1 MKTILTTLNSK
12 FTHTSLALRLIGNW
26 LNERGIEAKWLEYTI
41 NTPVYEI
48 IGDLYR
54 EQPEI
59 LIFSVYI
66 WNGTETR
73 MIAKELKKLMPKCK
87 IVFGGPEVSFDSIR
101 EMENN
106 PEIDAIVSG
115 EGEGVV
121 EQLLRAWHKNVH
133 EPDFKDIL
141 GLTWRKGNEVIMNG
155 TQLPIDMDL
164 LAFPY
169 PDLETLSNRIL
180 YYESSRGCPF
190 NCSYCLSS
198 ATKGVR
204 FKSDGA
210 FESHMLKFL
219 EAKVMQV
226 KFIDRTFNADPKRAM
241 RLWQWLAAHDND
253 LTNFHFEITAE
264 LLREEDLI
272 FLSQLRPGLFQFE
285 IGIQTTMIEA
295 SEAVNRRLCFDRLK
309 GPVSHLL
316 KAGNLHVHLD
326 LIAGLPYETYERFLQ
341 SFDDVYDLEPQVLQ
355 LGFLKLIKGSQ
366 IRKQTE
372 THGYI
377 YEDYQPYEVLQT
389 NYIQFDQLLKLK
401 DLEVCLECLHN
412 SKRFNRTLKTVLSHY
427 PRSSE
432 FYVAFATWLREKG
445 YFKEAI
451 KTERWYELIWK
462 FATTH
467 IISDQQDQ
475 RLALDPNLLRL
486 HLMMDYM
493 SSLGKAPLEWMQE
506 PFIAGVKEAV
516 FEIAKD
522 DIWVEMM
529 PHLEEISP
537 KERVKKIRFAGF
549 DKKMTNLLI
558 KSGSEDFVNG
568 TYTIHGQFG
577 ILLVDL
583 SHKHPVSEQY
593 PIYIFV

>member
-26 LNERGIEAKWLEYTI
+26 LKEREIEAKWLEYTI
-41 NTPVYEI
+41 NTPIYQI

-54 EQPEI
+54 EQPDV

-73 MIAKELKKLMPKCK
+73 LIANELKKLIPKCK
-87 IVFGGPEVSFDSIR
+87 IVFGGPEVSFDSVQ
-101 EMENN
+101 ELETN
-106 PEIDAIVSG
+106 PAVDVIISG

-121 EQLLRAWHKNVH
+121 EQLIRAWQNNAH
-133 EPDFKDIL
+133 ESELKDIL
-141 GLTWRKGNEVIMNG
+141 GLTWRNGKEVIMNG
-155 TQLPIDMDL
+155 TQTPIDLDL

-204 FKSDGA
+204 FKSDDA
-210 FESHMLKFL
+210 FESDMLRFL

-226 KFIDRTFNADPKRAM
+226 KFIDRTFNADPNRAM
-241 RLWQWLAAHDND
+241 RLWQWLATHDNGM
-253 LTNFHFEITAE
+253 TNFHFEITAE

-285 IGIQTTMIEA
+285 IGIQTTMLEA
-295 SEAVNRRLCFDRLK
+295 SEAVNRKLSFDRLK
-309 GPVSHLL
+309 NPVSRLL

-341 SFDDVYDLEPQVLQ
+341 SFDDVYGLEPQVLQ
-355 LGFLKLIKGSQ
+355 LGFLKLIKGSN

-372 THGYI
+372 TFGYI

-389 NYIQFDQLLKLK
+389 KYIQFDELLKLK
-401 DLEVCLECLHN
+401 DMEVCLECLHN
-412 SKRFNRTLKTVLSHY
+412 SKRFKRTLKTILSNY
-427 PRSSE
+427 PRPSD
-432 FYVAFATWLREKG
+432 FYVSFANWLRKRG
-445 YFKEAI
+445 TFDEAI
-451 KTERWYELIWK
+451 KTEKWYELIWN
-462 FATTH
+462 FVASNNAQNNEQH
-467 IISDQQDQ
+467 SM
-475 RLALDPNLLRL
+475 LDENQLKC

-493 SSLGKAPLEWMQE
+493 SSLGKAPLEWMQD
-506 PFIAGVKEAV
+506 PAITGIKEVV
-516 FEIAKD
+516 FEIAKS
-522 DIWVEMM
+522 DICADIM
-529 PHLEEISP
+529 PHLGDVSP
-537 KERVKKIRFAGF
+537 KERVKKIRFAGI
-549 DKKMTNLLI
+549 DKKATNLLI
-558 KSGSEDFVNG
+558 YSESEHLIEMPH
-568 TYTIHGQFG
+568 TIHTEFG

-583 SHKHPVSEQY
+583 SDKHPVSEQY